1 MFSNSKKTITKN
13 NNKKKQN
20 KGIKVL
26 HASLV
31 DIFEKDTFLQLS
43 YSQSPYS
50 LMEEISI

>member
-1 MFSNSKKTITKN
+1 MFSNSKKITKN
-13 NNKKKQN
+13 NNNKKQN

-26 HASLV
+26 HASLA